1 MGRLHVVGVVKA
13 TLTAGAA
20 GAASTSTASPSSPS
34 SSSST
39 AQAAAAAGSVAAGR
53 TAGRAGRLTV
63 ALSCRGAHKYG
74 WFVKLMLAFGQ
85 AVQQMGFL
93 HGV

>member
-1 MGRLHVVGVVKA
+1 MRELPAPCRQVKDGRGRHVGRLHVVGVVKA

-20 GAASTSTASPSSPS
+20 GAASTSTSTASPSSS
-34 SSSST
+34 TSSSST

-74 WFVKLMLAFGQ
+74 
-85 AVQQMGFL
+85 
-93 HGV
+93 